1 MMMEGLTA
9 ALIAFAISVV
19 NLLPPSPFLLLE
31 DMVGDEFS
39 DILRMVN
46 WFIPFGTLVG
56 ILEVWLSG
64 ILVYYAVQ
72 IVLRWVKVIG

>member
-9 ALIAFAISVV
+9 ALIAFAIQVV
-19 NLLPPSPFLLLE
+19 NLLPPSPFLILE
-31 DMVGDEFS
+31 DMVEDEFA
-39 DILRMVN
+39 DILEMVN

-64 ILVYYAVQ
+64 VLIYYAVQ
-72 IVLRWVKVIG
+72 IVLRWVKVIE

>member
-9 ALIAFAISVV
+9 ALIAFAIHVV
-19 NLLPPSPFLLLE
+19 NLLPPSPFLILE
-31 DMVGDEFS
+31 DMVEDEFA
-39 DILRMVN
+39 DILEMVN

-64 ILVYYAVQ
+64 VLIYYAVQ
-72 IVLRWVKVIG
+72 IVLRWVKVIE